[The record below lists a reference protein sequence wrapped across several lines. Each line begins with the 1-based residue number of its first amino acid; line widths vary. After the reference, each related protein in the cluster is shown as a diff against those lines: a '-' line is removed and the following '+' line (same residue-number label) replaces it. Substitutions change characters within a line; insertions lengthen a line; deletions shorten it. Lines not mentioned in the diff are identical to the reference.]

1 MLRSSARKRYADE
14 NSKEEEERPD
24 DSSPYIYILYI
35 YYTDLIQIINILQQD
50 NMTISLEQLK
60 FFKLEKAFLGH
71 SI

>member
-35 YYTDLIQIINILQQD
+35 YYTDLIQINILQQD